1 MNKKKVA
8 IGGAAVGAGVVAAG
22 AAVTGTFLGSI
33 LRAAL
38 LAPDP
43 VADDPDPLLR
53 TPGQTPER
61 VDVRAADGTALNVV
75 AYGPPDGELMVLVHG
90 WTCSTHYWYPQI
102 NTFGDKYRVIAY
114 DQRGHGDSPRGTSRL
129 SVDLLGQDLQS
140 VLAAVVPEGRKA
152 LIAGHSMGGMTI
164 LSWAQQFPDAV
175 PEVAR
180 AVVLTSTCSNH
191 LLPNLGLI
199 PLDLP
204 TALSPM
210 EYLTGRLV
218 AGATIHLPRT
228 KASRKVT
235 QYIALNTTSRSSHV
249 DFCDDM
255 VASCPGRSRGKWGNA
270 LVDLDVT
277 AGLDALVVPTLVVV
291 GADDKLTPQVHAEAM
306 ASVLR
311 GRGYL
316 DDLVVWPGIGH
327 MSSIENSEGY
337 NALLVDLL
345 VRTTG

>member
-1 MNKKKVA
+1 MNKKNVA
-8 IGGAAVGAGVVAAG
+8 VGAAAVGAGVIAG
-22 AAVTGTFLGSI
+22 GTAITGTFLGSI
-33 LRAAL
+33 LRAAF

-43 VADDPDPLLR
+43 IADEPDPLLR
-53 TPGQTPER
+53 TPRQAPEHL
-61 VDVRAADGTALNVV
+61 DVRAADGTQLNVV
-75 AYGPPDGELMVLVHG
+75 AYGPPDGELMVLAHG

-114 DQRGHGDSPRGTSRL
+114 DQRGHGDSPRGATRL

-140 VLAAVVPEGRKA
+140 VLTAVVPQGRKA

-164 LSWAQQFPDAV
+164 LSWAQQFPDTV
-175 PEVAR
+175 PQVAR

-235 QYIALNTTSRSSHV
+235 QYVALNTTSRRSHV
-249 DFCDDM
+249 DFCDEM
-255 VASCPGRSRGKWGNA
+255 VASCPGRSRGKWGNV
-270 LVDLDVT
+270 LMDMDVS
-277 AGLDALVVPTLVVV
+277 AGLDALDVPTLVVV
-291 GADDKLTPQVHAEAM
+291 GGDDKLTPQVHSEEM
-306 ASVLR
+306 AAVLR
-311 GRGYL
+311 GRGHL

-327 MSSIENSEGY
+327 MSSIENAEGY
-337 NALLVDLL
+337 NALLTDLL
-345 VRTTG
+345 DRTAG